1 MTWYYLSILFISLI
15 IIMNVY
21 FWFAERFQL
30 IDVPNHRSSN
40 SKVTIRGGG
49 IIIPIGIL
57 GYAFINGMEY
67 PYMFIGLIL
76 IVVLSFI
83 DDLKR
88 LSLVIRIAGQAV
100 SRSLLFYQFAGSQT
114 LAPVPVVV
122 LLYIV
127 AVGVLNAYNFMDGI
141 NGILAAYS
149 IVLLGT
155 LLFVD
160 LSIFHFVEEG
170 LILSTLAGVMVFS
183 LYNFRKNARCF
194 AGDVGSVSMAFL
206 AVIFIGLLIK
216 STGSFIWILLLAV
229 YGVDSVLT
237 IIHRIVK
244 RENIFKA
251 HRSHLYQY
259 YANIDKKSHLMVSAS
274 YAFVQLLIN
283 FLLIQNF
290 KLGLMNEWLL
300 ALVILALLA
309 AFYINKKRVFEFKI
323 DSMESEG
330 KSVSAE
336 KSITSIVN

>member
-21 FWFAERFQL
+21 FWIAERFQL
-30 IDVPNHRSSN
+30 IDVPNHRSSH

-57 GYAFINGMEY
+57 GYTFINGMEY

-83 DDLKR
+83 DDLKH
-88 LSLVIRIAGQAV
+88 LPPMVRISGQVGAMG
-100 SRSLLFYQFAGSQT
+100 LLFYQITGSQT
-114 LAPVPVVV
+114 LSPVVV

-155 LLFVD
+155 LLFVE
-160 LSIFHFVEEG
+160 LSIIHFGDGG
-170 LILSTLAGVMVFS
+170 LILSALAGVMVFS

-194 AGDVGSVSMAFL
+194 AGDAGSVSMAFL
-206 AVIFIGLLIK
+206 AVFFIGLLIK

-237 IIHRIVK
+237 IVHRIVK

-259 YANIDKKSHLMVSAS
+259 YANIDKRSHLMVSAS

-283 FLLIQNF
+283 FLLIQNYE
-290 KLGLMNEWLL
+290 LELMNEWLL
-300 ALVILALLA
+300 GLVILALLA

-336 KSITSIVN
+336 KSITSVVN